1 MLIMLTPKT
10 IDVEH
15 AMGAKASDPQFTPQ
29 KTQVRT
35 ISMHANERTRRSLKK
50 NYLDTSNSTR
60 SIELSRALRT
70 FDRQL
75 SSDCRNESPRDE
87 RRSESMFEVNQS
99 SSSDDDSSS
108 EDEEDDIDR
117 FLQAIEIA
125 AYAHMVQWAE
135 NAYIIENK
143 LLERDRRSLNE
154 RKTITFSTEFCRS
167 SPRCCCCHKKRR
179 KSTIL
184 FRLNQFLFLC
194 PSLRCCRCM
203 TNPRKSTSPSLF
215 VDSKYARNIE
225 SKYVP
230 LCCFW
235 QEDDSNDVYHDQ
247 ATQNCFVSL
256 SLLSSLFIWFDL
268 PLEVVVN
275 RLRLVG
281 SVMSQV
287 FANVLEWVFF
297 ASVINASYNVDQH
310 AEELMRVHGFTAL
323 RVRGSV
329 LYVTTGCMMLPE
341 CFHALYLAFAPGY
354 VLRSTKRKAKQ
365 VCLSLFGL
373 RPLYELVWS
382 FKYTTVMPYTSL
394 QLQGLIMSD
403 SGLHERWVL
412 FTGLV
417 TSLRE
422 LPLRIVQL
430 FILVRLNG
438 VVVMVVVV
446 LNYDFFRFLCLVHH
460 QPPRLNIFLSG
471 TAQDLIRFW
480 KEVPWINVLEFM
492 SMNKQSSTSYLL
504 VYLFRLF
511 RCLTNW

>member
-1 MLIMLTPKT
+1 MLTPKT
-10 IDVEH
+10 IDVEL
-15 AMGAKASDPQFTPQ
+15 ATGVKAPDPQLTVQTSQ
-29 KTQVRT
+29 KTHVRT
-35 ISMHANERTRRSLKK
+35 ISKHEDERTRISLKK

-75 SSDCRNESPRDE
+75 SSDGRNESPRDE
-87 RRSESMFEVNQS
+87 PRSGMFEVNQS
-99 SSSDDDSSS
+99 SSSEDDSSD
-108 EDEEDDIDR
+108 EDDEEDVTDR

-154 RKTITFSTEFCRS
+154 RKTLTFSTEFCRK

-179 KSTIL
+179 KTTIL
-184 FRLNQFLFLC
+184 YRMNQLLICC
-194 PSLRCCRCM
+194 PSLRCCTCM
-203 TNPRKSTSPSLF
+203 ANPRKSTSPSLF

-225 SKYVP
+225 GKYLP

-235 QEDDSNDVYHDQ
+235 QEDDINHVDDQ

-256 SLLSSLFIWFDL
+256 SLFSSLFIWFDL

-281 SVMSQV
+281 SVMSQL
-287 FANVLEWVFF
+287 FANVLEWIFF

-310 AEELMRVHGFTAL
+310 AEKLMRVHGFTTL
-323 RVRGSV
+323 RVRDSV
-329 LYVTTGCMMLPE
+329 LYVTTGCMILPE
-341 CFHALYLAFAPGY
+341 LFHALYLAFAPGY
-354 VLRSTKRKAKQ
+354 VLRSTNRKAKQ
-365 VCLSLFGL
+365 ICLSMFGL

-403 SGLHERWVL
+403 SGLHERWII

-430 FILVRLNG
+430 FILIEYFPFWSSHGLNSLLEGGTLDQCVGIHVNEQTIFYVISFGLFVSATALSDQLVRLN
-438 VVVMVVVV
+438 
-446 LNYDFFRFLCLVHH
+446 
-460 QPPRLNIFLSG
+460 
-471 TAQDLIRFW
+471 
-480 KEVPWINVLEFM
+480 
-492 SMNKQSSTSYLL
+492 
-504 VYLFRLF
+504 
-511 RCLTNW
+511 

>member
-1 MLIMLTPKT
+1 
-10 IDVEH
+10 
-15 AMGAKASDPQFTPQ
+15 
-29 KTQVRT
+29 
-35 ISMHANERTRRSLKK
+35 
-50 NYLDTSNSTR
+50 
-60 SIELSRALRT
+60 
-70 FDRQL
+70 
-75 SSDCRNESPRDE
+75 
-87 RRSESMFEVNQS
+87 
-99 SSSDDDSSS
+99 
-108 EDEEDDIDR
+108 
-117 FLQAIEIA
+117 
-125 AYAHMVQWAE
+125 
-135 NAYIIENK
+135 
-143 LLERDRRSLNE
+143 
-154 RKTITFSTEFCRS
+154 
-167 SPRCCCCHKKRR
+167 
-179 KSTIL
+179 
-184 FRLNQFLFLC
+184 
-194 PSLRCCRCM
+194 
-203 TNPRKSTSPSLF
+203 

-230 LCCFW
+230 ICCFW
-235 QEDDSNDVYHDQ
+235 QEDDTNYVDDDDQ

-310 AEELMRVHGFTAL
+310 AEELMKVHGFTAL
-323 RVRGSV
+323 RVRGSI
-329 LYVTTGCMMLPE
+329 LYVTTGCMVLPE

-446 LNYDFFRFLCLVHH
+446 LNYDFFRSLCLVHH

-492 SMNKQSSTSYLL
+492 STNKQSSTSYLL